1 MKAFQIG
8 LVGAGAISAG
18 AYTGGVVDFL
28 IQALD
33 EWESQKAGPEVPKH
47 AIELKVFSGSSA
59 GGMTAAI
66 AAGFIG
72 SNQPHIATEADARD
86 FAGQNKLFDSWVE
99 SIDIKYLLET
109 QDLDAKKDALVSVLD
124 STVLSSI
131 AGKALDISA
140 TGSRAYIAD
149 DFQLLLTVTNLR
161 GVPYAISLAGTG
173 QSAHMMN
180 LHADYMHFSFSKD
193 GAAPVPNTYG
203 LLWNDLAT
211 PGAQRDLL
219 LTTAIATG
227 AFPVGLAPRVLS
239 HVFSAG
245 NSGNS
250 YASRLWDVSTDP
262 EAIPHQC
269 KVSQAIPTH
278 FGNLPG
284 NYQYEFVCVDGG
296 VMNNEPLELARKVL
310 AAGGGRN
317 AREGDK
323 ADRAMI
329 LIDPFPSDVSFD
341 ANTKPETDLLKSVM
355 GMFGAL
361 VNQAR
366 FKPDELTLAQ
376 NEHVYSR
383 FMIAPSR
390 DGEKYT
396 IACGSLGGFGG
407 FLKRDFRAHDYF
419 LGRRNAQKFLRD
431 HCCLP
436 ETNPLFSGDNWA
448 GVDRTKFYAKDA
460 DGNFKPYLDNAG
472 KPVLHA
478 DGSPVYLLPIIPLVG
493 KATLPLHAP
502 AWPTYSEDDFQ
513 QLITRVKHRAGAVLT
528 RAAER
533 YLSVDSWYKKLFA
546 KPAIIYVRGKLLAFI
561 KKTVRDDLQKRKLML

>member
-33 EWESQKAGPEVPKH
+33 EWESQKAGRDVPKH
-47 AIELKVFSGSSA
+47 DVQLKVFSGASA

-72 SNQPHIATEADARD
+72 SNQPHITNEADAKA
-86 FAGQNKLFDSWVE
+86 FKGQNKLFDSWVE
-99 SIDIKYLLET
+99 SIDIKDLLET
-109 QDLDAKKDALVSVLD
+109 QDLEANKDVLVSVLD
-124 STVLSSI
+124 STVLSNI
-131 AGKALDISA
+131 AENALNVTA
-140 TGSRAYIAD
+140 TGHRTYVAD
-149 DFQLLLTVTNLR
+149 DFQLLLSVTNLR
-161 GVPYAISLAGTG
+161 GVPYAINLAGAA
-173 QSAHMMN
+173 QNAHMMN
-180 LHADYMHFSFSKD
+180 LHADYMHFSFTKA
-193 GAAPVPNTYG
+193 GTAAVPNTHV
-203 LLWNDLAT
+203 LPWNSLAIKG
-211 PGAQRDLL
+211 PQRDLL
-219 LTTAIATG
+219 LTSALASG
-227 AFPVGLAPRVLS
+227 AFPVGLSPRVLS
-239 HVFSAG
+239 HVFPNG
-245 NSGNS
+245 NVGNT
-250 YASRLWDVSTDP
+250 YALRMWDISTDP
-262 EAIPHQC
+262 LVTPHQC
-269 KVSQAIPTH
+269 KVSQPIPTH
-278 FGNLPG
+278 FGTLPN

-317 AREGDK
+317 ARDGDQ

-329 LIDPFPSDVSFD
+329 LIDPFPSDEDFD
-341 ANTKPETDLLKSVM
+341 ANTKPETDLLKTVM

-383 FMIAPSR
+383 FLIAPSR
-390 DGEKYT
+390 DGQKYS

-419 LGRRNAQKFLRD
+419 LGRRNAQKFLKD

-436 ETNPLFSGDNWA
+436 ETNPLFSGDSWA
-448 GVDRTKFYAKDA
+448 GVNRQAFYAKDSK
-460 DGNFKPYLDNAG
+460 GNFKPYLNAAN

-493 KATLPLHAP
+493 KSAQELPSPL
-502 AWPTYSEDDFQ
+502 WPSFSEDDFQ
-513 QLITRVKHRAGAVLT
+513 QLMARVKHRAGAVLM
-528 RAAER
+528 RAAEQ
-533 YLSVDSWYKKLFA
+533 YLSVNGLFKKFFA
-546 KPAIIYVRGKLLAFI
+546 RPAISYVKGKLLAYI
-561 KKTVRDDLQKRKLML
+561 AKTVRNDLTKRNLMP

>member
-33 EWESQKAGPEVPKH
+33 EWESQKAGPDVPGH
-47 AIELKVFSGSSA
+47 AVQLKVFSGASA

-72 SNQPHIATEADARD
+72 SNQPHITDEADAKA
-86 FAGQNKLFDSWVE
+86 FKGQNKLFDSWVE

-109 QDLDAKKDALVSVLD
+109 RDLAANEDTLVSVLD

-131 AGKALDISA
+131 ATNALDISA
-140 TGSRAYIAD
+140 TGSRTYVAD
-149 DFQLLLTVTNLR
+149 DFQLLLSVTNLR
-161 GVPYAISLAGTG
+161 GVPYAIHLAGAA
-173 QSAHMMN
+173 QNQHLMS
-180 LHADYMHFSFSKD
+180 LHADYMHFSFTKT
-193 GAAPVPNTYG
+193 GTVPVPNTYA
-203 LLWNDLAT
+203 LPWTSLAT
-211 PGAQRDLL
+211 QGEQRDRLL
-219 LTTAIATG
+219 SSAIASG

-239 HVFSAG
+239 HVFSSG
-245 NSGNS
+245 NSGNT
-250 YASRLWDVSTDP
+250 YASRLWEVSTDP
-262 EAIPHQC
+262 AVVPHQC
-269 KVSQAIPTH
+269 KAPQAIPTQ
-278 FGNLPG
+278 FGTLPS

-317 AREGDK
+317 ARDGDQ

-329 LIDPFPSDVSFD
+329 LIDPFPSEEAFD
-341 ANTKPETDLLKSVM
+341 ANTKPETDLLKTVM
-355 GMFGAL
+355 GMFSAL

-383 FMIAPSR
+383 FLIAPSR
-390 DGEKYT
+390 DDEKYS

-436 ETNPLFSGDNWA
+436 ETNPLFSGDSWA
-448 GVDRTKFYAKDA
+448 GVDRKKFYAKDA
-460 DGNFKPYLDNAG
+460 KGNFKPYLDGANQ
-472 KPVLHA
+472 PVFHP

-493 KATLPLHAP
+493 KANLPLQAP
-502 AWPTYSEDDFQ
+502 VWPTYSDEDFQ
-513 QLITRVKHRAGAVLT
+513 QLMTGIKHRSGAVLM

-533 YLSVDSWYKKLFA
+533 YLSVDNWSKKLIA
-546 KPAIIYVRGKLLAFI
+546 KLVISYVKGKLLTFI
-561 KKTVRDDLQKRKLML
+561 KKTILSDLRKRKLMH

>member
-33 EWESQKAGPEVPKH
+33 EWESQKTKPEVPKH
-47 AIELKVFSGSSA
+47 AVELKVFSGSSA

-72 SNQPHIATEADARD
+72 SNQPHITNEADAK
-86 FAGQNKLFDSWVE
+86 ALKGQNKLFDSWVE
-99 SIDIKYLLET
+99 SIDIKHLLET
-109 QDLDAKKDALVSVLD
+109 RDLEANKDALVSALD
-124 STVLSSI
+124 STVLSTI
-131 AGKALDISA
+131 AAQALNISA
-140 TGSRAYIAD
+140 TGSRTYVAD

-161 GVPYAISLAGTG
+161 GVPYAIQLAGG
-173 QSAHMMN
+173 VQSAHLMN
-180 LHADYMHFSFSKD
+180 LHADYMHFSLTKT
-193 GAAPVPNTYG
+193 GAVPVPGTHG
-203 LLWNDLAT
+203 LPWSSLAT
-211 PGAQRDLL
+211 AGPQRELL
-219 LTTAIATG
+219 LNSAIATG

-239 HVFSAG
+239 HVFANGNAG
-245 NSGNS
+245 NP
-250 YASRLWDVSTDP
+250 YATRLWDVSADP
-262 EAIPHQC
+262 AAVPHQC
-269 KVSQAIPTH
+269 KMSQAIPTH
-278 FGNLPG
+278 FGHLPN
-284 NYQYEFVCVDGG
+284 NYHYDFVCVDGG

-310 AAGGGRN
+310 ASGGGRN
-317 AREGDK
+317 ARDGDK

-329 LIDPFPSDVSFD
+329 LIDPFPSDEGFD
-341 ANTKPETDLLKSVM
+341 ALAKPETDLLKSVM

-383 FMIAPSR
+383 FLIAPSR
-390 DGEKYT
+390 DGEQYP
-396 IACGSLGGFGG
+396 IACGSLSGFGG

-436 ETNPLFSGDNWA
+436 ETNPLFSDGQWD
-448 GVDRTKFYAKDA
+448 GVDRTQFYAKDA
-460 DGNFKPYLDNAG
+460 EGNFKPYLDSHGA
-472 KPVLHA
+472 PVLHA
-478 DGSPVYLLPIIPLVG
+478 DGRPVYLLPIIPLVG
-493 KATLPLHAP
+493 KATLPLTVP
-502 AWPTYSEDDFQ
+502 LWPRYTEQDFQ
-513 QLITRVKHRAGAVLT
+513 QLTTQVKHRAGAVLL

-533 YLSVDSWYKKLFA
+533 YLSVDNWFKKLVA
-546 KPAIIYVRGKLLAFI
+546 KPVISYVRGKLLTFI
-561 KKTVRDDLQKRKLML
+561 KKTVLEDLKKRKLM